1 MSRGKK
7 GLGDVLLRNLQH
19 FIYRL
24 LYVMVEAQLV
34 DGEGSVLGT
43 NPNALHWNSLS
54 MFLKSK
60 KTA

>member
-43 NPNALHWNSLS
+43 NPNALH
-54 MFLKSK
+54 
-60 KTA
+60 